1 MSPRSSEQFKE
12 LRDAS
17 RQKILEASLELFGT
31 KGYESTTISAIV
43 KKAGISKG
51 LIYHYFESKQQILE
65 ELVEYLTEL
74 GGIRMKEYMGRKE
87 ELLNGAP
94 KERLRGMLDL
104 FFIEMREN
112 YHTWSLILNLTVQVH
127 HFQFIHDMAMQ
138 KMNGYL
144 LLMTDLFKDLGY
156 QNPESEARI
165 LGALFDGIGMQYFV
179 INNEDY
185 LNSIEKTIYEKYNLL

>member
-51 LIYHYFESKQQILE
+51 LIYHYFESKQDILK
-65 ELVEYLTEL
+65 ELVEYLMEL
-74 GGIRMKEYMGRKE
+74 GGVRMKGYMERKE
-87 ELLNGAP
+87 ELLNGNP
-94 KERLRGMLDL
+94 KERLRAMLDL